1 MDCARYKTLG
11 EVCVI
16 EHGKKF
22 LWEFCRDFQPEVKLP
37 DYNELMRTVKKEIA
51 LERKKAKEKKK
62 RERAVR
68 RREKENAL
76 KAKKKAKRAGLKAKS
91 LKEHSRSGARNNTK
105 SGPATKSKEKNSRKR
120 RARRDSISDIDTVAG
135 ESHADK
141 VQAPSKRSRG
151 KSIESRRPEHLKDT
165 LAKLANRSTVEGQP
179 GKIGRALRQIKKF
192 GTRELEKGGLTRS
205 DPPTVQSQ
213 AKTPSTASSANAIA

>member
-16 EHGKKF
+16 EHGKNF

-76 KAKKKAKRAGLKAKS
+76 KAKKAKRSVLKAKS
-91 LKEHSRSGARNNTK
+91 LKEHSRSGARNNAR
-105 SGPATKSKEKNSRKR
+105 SGPAAISKEKNSRKG
-120 RARRDSISDIDTVAG
+120 RARRDSISDIDAIAG

-151 KSIESRRPEHLKDT
+151 RSTGSRRPEHLKDT

-179 GKIGRALRQIKKF
+179 RKIGRALRQIKKF

-205 DPPTVQSQ
+205 DPLTVQSQ